1 MTPEQVCFPAAAQAG
16 QLYRKI
22 GKHRPET
29 VWVLTSRE
37 PELMNAQQW
46 LQAQRDYW
54 GIEAG
59 LHQSL
64 DASALEDL
72 CRVRTRNSV
81 WLLGMF
87 RRLAVSVFKEWKS
100 RNTQRKWATMT
111 DFYTAMSINGHQP
124 GTTLV
129 TTLRPSLERMSS

>member
-1 MTPEQVCFPAAAQAG
+1 
-16 QLYRKI
+16 
-22 GKHRPET
+22 
-29 VWVLTSRE
+29 
-37 PELMNAQQW
+37 MNAQQW

-100 RNTQRKWATMT
+100 RSTKRKWTTMT
-111 DFYTAMSINGHQP
+111 DFHTAMGIKGYQP
-124 GTTLV
+124 STTLV
-129 TTLRPSLERMSS
+129 TSIRPSLERMAS

>member
-1 MTPEQVCFPAAAQAG
+1 MTPEQTCFPAAAQAG

-22 GKHRPET
+22 GKHKPET

-37 PELMNAQQW
+37 PERMNAQQW

-72 CRVRTRNSV
+72 CRVRTRNAV

-87 RRLAVSVFKEWKS
+87 RRLAISVFKEWKW
-100 RNTQRKWATMT
+100 RDPKRKWTTMT
-111 DFYTAMSINGHQP
+111 DFYTAMGIESHRP
-124 GTTLV
+124 GVLLV
-129 TTLRPSLERMSS
+129 TARRPSLERRAS